1 MDNYSSMIP
10 ILRDMKK
17 LHLDIA
23 ERRSIFKHP
32 EIVANMIS
40 NILSFPD
47 PVKDLYMSALGL

>member
-1 MDNYSSMIP
+1 MIP